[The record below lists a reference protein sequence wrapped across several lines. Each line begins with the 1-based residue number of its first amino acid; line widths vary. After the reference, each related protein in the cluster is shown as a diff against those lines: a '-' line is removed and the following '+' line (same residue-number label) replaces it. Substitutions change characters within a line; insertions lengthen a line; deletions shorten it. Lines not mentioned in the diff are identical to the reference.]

1 MIEVSDN
8 GERLDITSPMP
19 WGKRLLFA
27 LLALFPLIAPYELML
42 RVGWTDYWHP
52 FFALAALISAG
63 AVALSGFFVFA
74 AVAGLSTRMTLD
86 AVRATFTYTQVALVV
101 PKRSQVFPLSSVQSV
116 HVRTYEWSEGAP
128 SYSLM
133 VEMSDGSTFECG
145 SSWSREDIERGKARV
160 DVFLER
166 GRHGRQPP
174 QPPP

>member
-63 AVALSGFFVFA
+63 AIALSGFFVFA

-86 AVRATFTYTQVALVV
+86 AARATFTYTQVAPVV
-101 PKRSQVFPLSSVQSV
+101 PKRSEVFPLSSIQSV
-116 HVRTYEWSEGAP
+116 HVRTHEWSEGSP
-128 SYSLM
+128 SYSLT
-133 VEMSDGSTFECG
+133 VEMSDGSTFESG

-160 DVFLER
+160 DALLER
-166 GRHGRQPP
+166 HGWQPP
-174 QPPP
+174 QPSP